1 MELLRI
7 NDRKLKVTLSSED
20 MTAYSLTCEKI
31 DYDNTETRRAF
42 WCILD
47 EAKHKTGF
55 DAASDKVYVQI
66 FPSRGGGCEMYVT
79 KMTDSPEVP
88 LPVTLKKE
96 PLFFE
101 KALFRFEKIEDML
114 SACACLIEC
123 GFTAPST
130 AYAAS
135 DGYYLSVGQEEAPP
149 FHERRR
155 GATAADLVAEFGLR
169 MDASAEGWLTEHAE
183 CICPEHAVERY
194 ASLSAA
200 GRPRVLHEIPH

>member
-7 NDRKLKVTLSSED
+7 NERKLKVTLTVED

-55 DAASDKVYVQI
+55 DAASDKVYVQV

-79 KMTDSPEVP
+79 KLTDPQGEP
-88 LPVTLKKE
+88 PPITLKKE
-96 PLFFE
+96 LFVE
-101 KALFRFEKIEDML
+101 KALFRFDKLEDML

-123 GFTAPST
+123 GFTAPSS
-130 AYAAS
+130 AYTVHDAYFLS
-135 DGYYLSVGQEEAPP
+135 LGQDGAPP
-149 FHERRR
+149 LPERRR
-155 GATAADLVAEFGLR
+155 GATAADLVAEFGIRL
-169 MDASAEGWLTEHAE
+169 DIAAEGWLAEHAA

-200 GRPRVLHEIPH
+200 ARPRVLR